1 MREDVITITLGLPEF
16 RVLAIEESYH
26 LIEIW
31 VEKITLAEPC
41 PGCGYFSDREHSER
55 WDDVW
60 DQPVW
65 DKGVR
70 LWIRKRRFKCVH
82 ILCFHYHQRKPF
94 AERYASVDPNQ
105 PRTHRFDRYIY
116 RLAKRMAHT
125 DVVKELA
132 QCHTPISDNTVGRI
146 YHRLAQQELAGYE
159 PSRVVAIGIDEYS
172 VWSGHRY
179 ATIITNPIRH
189 TVIETFLGRDR
200 ETVVAHLQ
208 ALFPPASI
216 KLAVMDMR
224 GGYEGAVLAVF
235 PEAKIIIDKFHGVS
249 VVMDALDATRI
260 RIQRERSQTQRRRI
274 FKLRKLLR
282 KAREDLDEEGESD
295 LETILAAEPD
305 LATAYQLKEDFRDWY
320 RLTIPEQ
327 AIQTLRDWYQ
337 QVEDSQLSEWQDAVQ
352 TVRNWETQIINY
364 FYWPLT
370 NGFTEG
376 KNNLVGAVKRRAY
389 GFRNFSNLRRR
400 FLLEGTC

>member
-16 RVLAIEESYH
+16 RVLAVEESYH

-41 PGCGYFSDREHSER
+41 PGCSYLSDREHSER

-65 DKGVR
+65 DKAVR
-70 LWIRKRRFKCVH
+70 LWIRKRRFKCIH
-82 ILCFHYHQRKPF
+82 LLCFHSQQRKPF

-116 RLAKRMAHT
+116 RLAKRLAHT

-146 YHRLAQQELAGYE
+146 YHRLARQELAGYE

-189 TVIETFLGRDR
+189 TIIETFLGRDQ

-208 ALFPPASI
+208 ALFPPASL

-235 PEAKIIIDKFHGVS
+235 PEAKIIIDKFHVVS

-260 RIQRERSQTQRRRI
+260 RIQRERSQTHRRRI

-282 KAREDLDEEGESD
+282 KAREDLDEEGESE
-295 LETILAAEPD
+295 LETILAVEPD

-320 RLTIPEQ
+320 RLTIPEV
-327 AIQTLRDWYQ
+327 AIHTLHDWYQ
-337 QVEDSQLSEWQDAVQ
+337 QVQDSQLSEWQEAVQ
-352 TVRNWETQIINY
+352 TIRNWETQIINY

-376 KNNLVGAVKRRAY
+376 KNNVVGAVKRRAY
-389 GFRNFSNLRRR
+389 GFRNFSNLRHR
-400 FLLEGTC
+400 FLLEGT

>member
-16 RVLAIEESYH
+16 RVLAVKESHH
-26 LIEIW
+26 LIDIQ
-31 VEKITLAEPC
+31 VEKITKAEPC
-41 PGCGYFSDREHSER
+41 PGCGYLSDREHSQR

-70 LWIRKRRFKCVH
+70 LWIRKRRFKCSH
-82 ILCFHYHQRKPF
+82 LLCPYYQQGKPF
-94 AERYASVDPNQ
+94 AERYASVGPHQ
-105 PRTHRFDRYIY
+105 PRTHRFERYIY
-116 RLAKRMAHT
+116 RLAKRLAHT
-125 DVVKELA
+125 AVVKELA
-132 QCHTPISDNTVGRI
+132 HCHTPISDNTVGRL
-146 YHRLAQQELAGYE
+146 YHRLARQELAGYE
-159 PSRVVAIGIDEYS
+159 PGRVVAIGIDEYS

-224 GGYEGAVLAVF
+224 GGYAGAVLAVF
-235 PEAKIIIDKFHGVS
+235 PEAKIIIDKFHVVS
-249 VVMDALDATRI
+249 VVIDALDATRI

-274 FKLRKLLR
+274 FKARKLLR
-282 KAREDLDEEGESD
+282 KAREELDEPGERDLD
-295 LETILAAEPD
+295 TILATEPD
-305 LATAYQLKEDFRDWY
+305 LATAYQLKEDFRAWY
-320 RLTIPEQ
+320 QLTIPEQ
-327 AIQTLRDWYQ
+327 ASPTLSHWYQ
-337 QVEDSQLSEWQDAVQ
+337 QVEDSHLSEWQQAVQ
-352 TVRNWETQIINY
+352 TVRNWEPQIINY

-370 NGFTEG
+370 NSFTEG
-376 KNNLVGAVKRRAY
+376 KNNVVGAVKRRAY

-400 FLLEGTC
+400 FLLEGT

>member
-1 MREDVITITLGLPEF
+1 MREDVITINLGLPEF
-16 RVLAIEESYH
+16 RVLKVEESHH
-26 LIEIW
+26 LLDIW
-31 VEKITLAEPC
+31 VEKITVAEPC
-41 PGCGYFSDREHSER
+41 PGCGYLSDREHSGR
-55 WDDVW
+55 WDNVW
-60 DQPVW
+60 DQPIW

-82 ILCFHYHQRKPF
+82 LLCPHSQQRQPF
-94 AERYASVDPNQ
+94 AERYASVGLNQ
-105 PRTHRFDRYIY
+105 PRTHRFERYIY

-146 YHRLAQQELAGYE
+146 YHQLARQELAGYE
-159 PSRVVAIGIDEYS
+159 PGRVVAIGIDEYS
-172 VWSGHRY
+172 VWSGHWY

-200 ETVVAHLQ
+200 ETVVAQLQ
-208 ALFPPASI
+208 LLFPPASI

-235 PEAKIIIDKFHGVS
+235 PEAKIIIDKFHVVS
-249 VVMDALDATRI
+249 VVIDALDATRI

-274 FKLRKLLR
+274 FKARKLLR
-282 KAREDLDEEGESD
+282 KAREDLDEQGERD
-295 LETILAAEPD
+295 LETILAAEPE
-305 LATAYQLKEDFRDWY
+305 LAAAYQLKEDFRAWY

-327 AIQTLRDWYQ
+327 ASPTLSSWYQ
-337 QVEDSQLSEWQDAVQ
+337 QVEDSHLSEWQQAVQ
-352 TVRNWETQIINY
+352 TVRHWEPQIINY

-376 KNNLVGAVKRRAY
+376 KNNVVGAIKRRAY

-400 FLLEGTC
+400 LLLEGT

>member
-1 MREDVITITLGLPEF
+1 MREDVITLSLGLPEF
-16 RVLAIEESYH
+16 RVLVVEESHH
-26 LIEIW
+26 LIDIW

-41 PGCGYFSDREHSER
+41 PECGYFSDRVHSER

-70 LWIRKRRFKCVH
+70 LWVRKRRFKCIH
-82 ILCFHYHQRKPF
+82 RLCFHYQQQKPF
-94 AERYASVDPNQ
+94 AEQYASVGPNQ
-105 PRTHRFDRYIY
+105 ARTHRFDRYIY

-125 DVVKELA
+125 VVVKELTH
-132 QCHTPISDNTVGRI
+132 CHTPISDNTVGRI
-146 YHRLAQQELAGYE
+146 YHQLAGQELAGYE

-200 ETVVAHLQ
+200 ETVVAQLQ

-235 PEAKIIIDKFHGVS
+235 PEAKIIIDKFHVVS

-274 FKLRKLLR
+274 FKARKLLR
-282 KAREDLDEEGESD
+282 KAREDLDEEGETD
-295 LETILAAEPD
+295 LQTILTAEPD

-320 RLTIPEQ
+320 RLTIPEK
-327 AIQTLRDWYQ
+327 AIQILHDWYQ
-337 QVEDSQLSEWQDAVQ
+337 QVEDSQLSEWQEAVQ
-352 TVRNWETQIINY
+352 TVRNWEPQIINY

-376 KNNLVGAVKRRAY
+376 KNNVVGAVKRRAY
-389 GFRNFSNLRRR
+389 GFRNFSNLRHR
-400 FLLEGTC
+400 FLLEGT